1 MNKLHK
7 ILMITLSFLLL
18 FAVILG
24 CFTKNS
30 YKNIDVNTATY
41 TPSPDT
47 SQRLIN
53 SLDTQLTLNELN
65 KCDSAFLVTVINS
78 ENIHE
83 GTRTTVF
90 VDEVIRGNKE
100 YMNQNIVIYEPN
112 FISYDK
118 KSQKSFYYAINH
130 INNLMQSG
138 KKYLV
143 FCNEKNYNKNFQD
156 TLKFPEFI
164 VDIKMH
170 LYSFPIDSKITAI
183 KQKDD
188 MNYNDVKTYTYFC
201 YDETEKDK
209 IDYIVS
215 SVLNIYEIF
224 D

>member
-7 ILMITLSFLLL
+7 ILMITLSFLLM

-30 YKNIDVNTATY
+30 YKNIDVNTAIY
-41 TPSPDT
+41 TPHPDT

-53 SLDTQLTLNELN
+53 SLDTQLTLKELN
-65 KCDSAFLVTVINS
+65 KCDSAFLVTVKNS

-90 VDEVIRGNKE
+90 VDKVLRGYNE
-100 YMNQNIVIYEPN
+100 YTNRNIVIYEPN

-118 KSQKSFYYAINH
+118 KNQKSFYYAINH
-130 INNLMQSG
+130 INNLMQPE

-143 FCNEKNYNKNFQD
+143 FCNEKKYSDSFQN
-156 TLKFPEFI
+156 TLIHPEFL

-170 LYSFPIDSKITAI
+170 LYSFPIDNEILAI
-183 KQKDD
+183 KQKND
-188 MNYNDVKTYTYFC
+188 MQYRDVKKNSYFC
-201 YDETEKDK
+201 YSETEKNIIND
-209 IDYIVS
+209 IVS
-215 SVLNIYEIF
+215 NVLSEYIISG
-224 D
+224 